1 MNKKIN
7 YLENRKESYKT
18 SSNVFI
24 SFKYAFSGIS
34 YVLKTSRNFKIQ
46 LIFAVTSLI
55 IGFLLKISL
64 SNYVILIATI
74 MSVLILEILNTSIE
88 SIVDLIVKK
97 EFSFLAKISKDTSA
111 GAVLLA
117 SINSV
122 IIAVYIFV
130 PKIKLLFES
139 IFWEKVFLSWI
150 NTILKKEDYELPNY
164 IFEKKSFSLGLQ
176 IISNKEIASLNKKWM
191 Q

>member
-1 MNKKIN
+1 MDKKIN
-7 YLENRKESYKT
+7 YLKNRIESYKT
-18 SSNVFI
+18 SSNVLK

-46 LIFAVTSLI
+46 LIFAVTSLM
-55 IGFLLKISL
+55 IGFLLQISQ

-88 SIVDLIVKK
+88 SIVDLVVKK
-97 EFSFLAKISKDTSA
+97 EFSSLAKISKDTSA

-130 PKIKLLFES
+130 PQIKLLFES
-139 IFWEKVFLSWI
+139 I
-150 NTILKKEDYELPNY
+150 
-164 IFEKKSFSLGLQ
+164 
-176 IISNKEIASLNKKWM
+176 
-191 Q
+191 

>member
-1 MNKKIN
+1 MDQKIN
-7 YLENRKESYKT
+7 SLKNRIESYKT
-18 SSNVFI
+18 SSNVLK

-46 LIFAVTSLI
+46 LIFAVTTIVL
-55 IGFLLKISL
+55 GFLLQISH

-88 SIVDLIVKK
+88 SIVDLVVKK
-97 EFSFLAKISKDTSA
+97 EFSSLAKISKDTSA

-139 IFWEKVFLSWI
+139 I
-150 NTILKKEDYELPNY
+150 
-164 IFEKKSFSLGLQ
+164 
-176 IISNKEIASLNKKWM
+176 
-191 Q
+191 

>member
-1 MNKKIN
+1 MDKKIN
-7 YLENRKESYKT
+7 SLKNRIESYKT
-18 SSNVFI
+18 SSNI
-24 SFKYAFSGIS
+24 LKSFKYAFSGIS

-46 LIFAVTSLI
+46 LIFAVSSLM
-55 IGFLLKISL
+55 IGFLLQISQ

-88 SIVDLIVKK
+88 SIVDLVVKK
-97 EFSFLAKISKDTSA
+97 EFSSLAKISKDTSA

-130 PKIKLLFES
+130 PKIKLLF
-139 IFWEKVFLSWI
+139 
-150 NTILKKEDYELPNY
+150 
-164 IFEKKSFSLGLQ
+164 
-176 IISNKEIASLNKKWM
+176 
-191 Q
+191 

>member
-7 YLENRKESYKT
+7 SLKNRIETYKT
-18 SSNVFI
+18 SSNLLK
-24 SFKYAFSGIS
+24 SFKYAFSGIC

-46 LIFAVTSLI
+46 LIFAVTILM
-55 IGFLLKISL
+55 IGFLLQISQ

-88 SIVDLIVKK
+88 SIVDLVVKK
-97 EFSFLAKISKDTSA
+97 EFSSLAKISKDTSA

-139 IFWEKVFLSWI
+139 I
-150 NTILKKEDYELPNY
+150 
-164 IFEKKSFSLGLQ
+164 
-176 IISNKEIASLNKKWM
+176 
-191 Q
+191 

>member
-1 MNKKIN
+1 MDKKIN
-7 YLENRKESYKT
+7 SLKNRIESYKT
-18 SSNVFI
+18 SSNVLK

-46 LIFAVTSLI
+46 LIFAFTSLM
-55 IGFLLKISL
+55 IGFLLQISQ
-64 SNYVILIATI
+64 SNYVILIAAI
-74 MSVLILEILNTSIE
+74 MSVLILEILNTSLE
-88 SIVDLIVKK
+88 SIVDLVVKK
-97 EFSFLAKISKDTSA
+97 EFSSLAKISKDTSA

-139 IFWEKVFLSWI
+139 I
-150 NTILKKEDYELPNY
+150 
-164 IFEKKSFSLGLQ
+164 
-176 IISNKEIASLNKKWM
+176 
-191 Q
+191 

>member
-1 MNKKIN
+1 MEKKIN
-7 YLENRKESYKT
+7 SLKNRIESYKT
-18 SSNVFI
+18 SSNLLK
-24 SFKYAFSGIS
+24 SFKYAFRVII
-34 YVLKTSRNFKIQ
+34 YVLLTSRNFKIQ
-46 LIFAVTSLI
+46 LIIAVTSLM
-55 IGFLLKISL
+55 IGFLLQISQ

-97 EFSFLAKISKDTSA
+97 EFSSLAKISKDTSA
-111 GAVLLA
+111 GTVLLA

-139 IFWEKVFLSWI
+139 I
-150 NTILKKEDYELPNY
+150 
-164 IFEKKSFSLGLQ
+164 
-176 IISNKEIASLNKKWM
+176 
-191 Q
+191 

>member
-1 MNKKIN
+1 MDKKIN
-7 YLENRKESYKT
+7 FLKNRIESYKT
-18 SSNVFI
+18 SKNVLK

-34 YVLKTSRNFKIQ
+34 FVLKTSRNFKIQ
-46 LIFAVTSLI
+46 LIFAVISLI
-55 IGFLLKISL
+55 ISFLLHITL

-88 SIVDLIVKK
+88 SIVDLVVKK
-97 EFSFLAKISKDTSA
+97 EFSSLAKISKDTSA

-139 IFWEKVFLSWI
+139 I
-150 NTILKKEDYELPNY
+150 
-164 IFEKKSFSLGLQ
+164 
-176 IISNKEIASLNKKWM
+176 
-191 Q
+191 

>member
-1 MNKKIN
+1 MEKKIN
-7 YLENRKESYKT
+7 SQKNRIESYKT
-18 SSNVFI
+18 SSNVLK

-46 LIFAVTSLI
+46 LIFAVTSLM
-55 IGFLLKISL
+55 IGFLLQISQ

-88 SIVDLIVKK
+88 SIVDLLVKK
-97 EFSFLAKISKDTSA
+97 EFSSLAKISKDTSA

-122 IIAVYIFV
+122 IIAVYIFI
-130 PKIKLLFES
+130 PKIKFLFES
-139 IFWEKVFLSWI
+139 I
-150 NTILKKEDYELPNY
+150 
-164 IFEKKSFSLGLQ
+164 
-176 IISNKEIASLNKKWM
+176 
-191 Q
+191 

>member
-1 MNKKIN
+1 MEKKIN
-7 YLENRKESYKT
+7 SLKKRIGSYKT
-18 SSNVFI
+18 SSNVLK

-46 LIFAVTSLI
+46 LIFAVISLM
-55 IGFLLKISL
+55 IGFLLQISQ

-88 SIVDLIVKK
+88 SVVDLVVKK
-97 EFSFLAKISKDTSA
+97 EFSSLAKISKDTSA

-122 IIAVYIFV
+122 IIAVYIFI

-139 IFWEKVFLSWI
+139 I
-150 NTILKKEDYELPNY
+150 
-164 IFEKKSFSLGLQ
+164 
-176 IISNKEIASLNKKWM
+176 
-191 Q
+191 

>member
-1 MNKKIN
+1 MDKKIN
-7 YLENRKESYKT
+7 SLKNRIESYKT
-18 SSNVFI
+18 SSNVLK

-46 LIFAVTSLI
+46 LIFAVTSLL
-55 IGFLLKISL
+55 IGFLLQISQ

-88 SIVDLIVKK
+88 SIVDLVVKK
-97 EFSFLAKISKDTSA
+97 EFSRLAKISKDTSA

-122 IIAVYIFV
+122 IIAIYIFV
-130 PKIKLLFES
+130 PQIKLLLES
-139 IFWEKVFLSWI
+139 I
-150 NTILKKEDYELPNY
+150 
-164 IFEKKSFSLGLQ
+164 
-176 IISNKEIASLNKKWM
+176 
-191 Q
+191 

>member
-1 MNKKIN
+1 MKKKIN
-7 YLENRKESYKT
+7 FLKNKKESYKT
-18 SSNVFI
+18 SSNVLM
-24 SFKYAFSGIS
+24 SFKYAFNGIS

-46 LIFAVTSLI
+46 LIFALTSLM
-55 IGFLLKISL
+55 IGFLLQISQ
-64 SNYVILIATI
+64 SNFVILIASI

-88 SIVDLIVKK
+88 TIVDLVVKK
-97 EFSFLAKISKDTSA
+97 EFSSLAKISKDASA

-139 IFWEKVFLSWI
+139 I
-150 NTILKKEDYELPNY
+150 
-164 IFEKKSFSLGLQ
+164 
-176 IISNKEIASLNKKWM
+176 
-191 Q
+191 

>member
-1 MNKKIN
+1 MGKKIN
-7 YLENRKESYKT
+7 SLKNSRESYKT
-18 SSNVFI
+18 SSNVLI

-46 LIFAVTSLI
+46 LIFAVISLM
-55 IGFLLKISL
+55 IGFLLQISQ

-88 SIVDLIVKK
+88 SIVDLVVKK
-97 EFSFLAKISKDTSA
+97 EFSSLAKISKDTSA

-130 PKIKLLFES
+130 PKIKFLFES
-139 IFWEKVFLSWI
+139 I
-150 NTILKKEDYELPNY
+150 
-164 IFEKKSFSLGLQ
+164 
-176 IISNKEIASLNKKWM
+176 
-191 Q
+191 

>member
-1 MNKKIN
+1 MDKKIN
-7 YLENRKESYKT
+7 SLKSRIESYKT
-18 SSNVFI
+18 SSNVLK

-46 LIFAVTSLI
+46 LIFAVTTLM
-55 IGFLLKISL
+55 IGFLLQISQ

-88 SIVDLIVKK
+88 SIVDLVVKK
-97 EFSFLAKISKDTSA
+97 EFSSLAKISKDTSA

-139 IFWEKVFLSWI
+139 I
-150 NTILKKEDYELPNY
+150 
-164 IFEKKSFSLGLQ
+164 
-176 IISNKEIASLNKKWM
+176 
-191 Q
+191 

>member
-1 MNKKIN
+1 MDNKIN
-7 YLENRKESYKT
+7 SLKNRIESYKT
-18 SSNVFI
+18 SSNVLK

-46 LIFAVTSLI
+46 LIFAVTSLM
-55 IGFLLKISL
+55 IGFVLQISQ
-64 SNYVILIATI
+64 SNCVILIATI

-88 SIVDLIVKK
+88 SIVDLLVKK
-97 EFSFLAKISKDTSA
+97 EFSSLAKISKDTSA

-139 IFWEKVFLSWI
+139 I
-150 NTILKKEDYELPNY
+150 
-164 IFEKKSFSLGLQ
+164 
-176 IISNKEIASLNKKWM
+176 
-191 Q
+191 

>member
-1 MNKKIN
+1 MDRKKN
-7 YLENRKESYKT
+7 SLKNRIESYNT
-18 SSNVFI
+18 SSNLLK
-24 SFKYAFSGIS
+24 SFKYAFCGIN

-55 IGFLLKISL
+55 IGFLLQISQ

-88 SIVDLIVKK
+88 SIVDLVVKK
-97 EFSFLAKISKDTSA
+97 EFSSLAKISKDTSA

-139 IFWEKVFLSWI
+139 I
-150 NTILKKEDYELPNY
+150 
-164 IFEKKSFSLGLQ
+164 
-176 IISNKEIASLNKKWM
+176 
-191 Q
+191 

>member
-7 YLENRKESYKT
+7 SLKNRIGSYKT
-18 SSNVFI
+18 SSTVLK

-46 LIFAVTSLI
+46 LIFAVTSLL
-55 IGFLLKISL
+55 IGFLMQISQ
-64 SNYVILIATI
+64 SNYLILIATI

-88 SIVDLIVKK
+88 SIVDLVVKK
-97 EFSFLAKISKDTSA
+97 EYSILAKISKDTSA
-111 GAVLLA
+111 AAVLLA

-130 PKIKLLFES
+130 PKIKFLFES
-139 IFWEKVFLSWI
+139 I
-150 NTILKKEDYELPNY
+150 
-164 IFEKKSFSLGLQ
+164 
-176 IISNKEIASLNKKWM
+176 
-191 Q
+191 

>member
-1 MNKKIN
+1 MEKKIN
-7 YLENRKESYKT
+7 SQKNRIESYKT
-18 SSNVFI
+18 SSNVLK

-46 LIFAVTSLI
+46 LIFAVTSLM
-55 IGFLLKISL
+55 IGFLLQISQ

-74 MSVLILEILNTSIE
+74 MSVLILEILNTSME
-88 SIVDLIVKK
+88 SVVDLVVKK
-97 EFSFLAKISKDTSA
+97 EFSSLAKISKDTSA

-130 PKIKLLFES
+130 PKIKLLF
-139 IFWEKVFLSWI
+139 
-150 NTILKKEDYELPNY
+150 
-164 IFEKKSFSLGLQ
+164 
-176 IISNKEIASLNKKWM
+176 
-191 Q
+191 

>member
-1 MNKKIN
+1 MDKKIN
-7 YLENRKESYKT
+7 SQKNRIESYKT
-18 SSNVFI
+18 SSTVLK

-46 LIFAVTSLI
+46 LIFASISLM
-55 IGFLLKISL
+55 IGFLLQISQ

-88 SIVDLIVKK
+88 SIVDLVVKK
-97 EFSFLAKISKDTSA
+97 EFSSLARISKDTSA

-122 IIAVYIFV
+122 IIAIYIFV
-130 PKIKLLFES
+130 PKIKFLFES
-139 IFWEKVFLSWI
+139 I
-150 NTILKKEDYELPNY
+150 
-164 IFEKKSFSLGLQ
+164 
-176 IISNKEIASLNKKWM
+176 
-191 Q
+191 

>member
-1 MNKKIN
+1 MEKKIN
-7 YLENRKESYKT
+7 YLKNRKESSKT
-18 SSNVFI
+18 SKNVLI
-24 SFKYAFSGIS
+24 SFKYAFNGIS

-46 LIFAVTSLI
+46 LIFAVTSLM
-55 IGFLLKISL
+55 IGFLLQISK

-88 SIVDLIVKK
+88 SIIDLVVKK
-97 EFSFLAKISKDTSA
+97 EFSSLAKISKDASA

-139 IFWEKVFLSWI
+139 I
-150 NTILKKEDYELPNY
+150 
-164 IFEKKSFSLGLQ
+164 
-176 IISNKEIASLNKKWM
+176 
-191 Q
+191 

>member
-1 MNKKIN
+1 MGKKIN
-7 YLENRKESYKT
+7 SIKNRIESFKT
-18 SSNVFI
+18 SSNLLK

-46 LIFAVTSLI
+46 FIFAVTSLI

-88 SIVDLIVKK
+88 SIVDLVVKK
-97 EFSFLAKISKDTSA
+97 EFSILAKISKDTSA

-139 IFWEKVFLSWI
+139 I
-150 NTILKKEDYELPNY
+150 
-164 IFEKKSFSLGLQ
+164 
-176 IISNKEIASLNKKWM
+176 
-191 Q
+191 

>member
-1 MNKKIN
+1 MDKKIN
-7 YLENRKESYKT
+7 SLKNRIESYKT
-18 SSNVFI
+18 SSNVLK
-24 SFKYAFSGIS
+24 SFKYAISGIS

-46 LIFAVTSLI
+46 LIFALTSLL
-55 IGFLLKISL
+55 IGFLLQISK

-88 SIVDLIVKK
+88 SVVDLVVKK
-97 EFSFLAKISKDTSA
+97 EFSSLAKISKDTSA

-122 IIAVYIFV
+122 IIAVYIFI

-139 IFWEKVFLSWI
+139 I
-150 NTILKKEDYELPNY
+150 
-164 IFEKKSFSLGLQ
+164 
-176 IISNKEIASLNKKWM
+176 
-191 Q
+191 